1 MEQGLRF
8 IPEQSHHHLNPLRST
23 VPIYR
28 REHYGEEINIITI
41 VISTGIVA
49 LFPSP
54 FNRKSGFQAL
64 NNRASLL
71 WLGPCCQLE
80 GP

>member
-1 MEQGLRF
+1 MEQGLGV
-8 IPEQSHHHLNPLRST
+8 IPEQSHHRLNRRST
-23 VPIYR
+23 VPVYG
-28 REHYGEEINIITI
+28 REHYGRNQPHYDRDFHGDRGPLPF
-41 VISTGIVA
+41 S
-49 LFPSP
+49 

-80 GP
+80 GL

>member
-1 MEQGLRF
+1 MEQGLGV
-8 IPEQSHHHLNPLRST
+8 IPEQSRHRLNLRST
-23 VPIYR
+23 VPVYG
-28 REHYGEEINIITI
+28 REHYGEEINLIMI
-41 VISTGIVA
+41 VIFHGDRGPLPFS
-49 LFPSP
+49 

-80 GP
+80 GL